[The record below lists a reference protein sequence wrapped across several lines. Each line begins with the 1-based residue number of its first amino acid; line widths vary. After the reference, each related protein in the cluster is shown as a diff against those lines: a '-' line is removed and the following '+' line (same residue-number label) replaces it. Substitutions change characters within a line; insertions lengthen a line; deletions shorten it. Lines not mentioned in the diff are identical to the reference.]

1 MKVWD
6 KISSLVTEQQGNT
19 RRTQVAAKP
28 AQPAM
33 PAETAPGVAAA
44 SAALSMMP
52 EATAL
57 DAIAA
62 GQVQLLNLDTV
73 RAALGPRWE
82 RVSTQVHMIAE
93 SILRKALGPGDVFT
107 RVAENEYVTIFATH
121 QETQARLL
129 MRSVAQQ
136 IHEKLFGVDP
146 VLNAVAVSAMVMTL
160 DRKALEAASSQ
171 PGFVSAALREAAAA
185 GHPPAIAAGQGPQ
198 SGVAIAPGTLSSGQ
212 LVAAERQSVSRTG
225 DVASAIANSLNDLGK
240 QPARREAAGQWVA
253 PTAGVDLTGAAP
265 VSKPAAGGATNAPAP
280 SGAPSATPAGARSA
294 SAPMPTIGDLKMIYR
309 PIWDV
314 AKQSVSAYRLHVSIE
329 VDGAF
334 MDLSE
339 FSLTYDDPK
348 VLQAVNSLV
357 IRRTMNEM
365 LGIHGES
372 RKALYFAPVSRQFIN
387 GENGLRYL
395 IDESQRLTPAM
406 QAQLVWEVTDAYYGA
421 WPALTPKVAI
431 LRRYCK
437 AVGIRLSLDHRDF
450 EGITATGAA
459 YVAGNLADHNWPE
472 RQALAE
478 MNRFAEA
485 SSKARV
491 RSIIDGLQT
500 SSLVIAAVSA
510 GADLVCGPVVGEDT
524 PAPCGIYDLSAEGI
538 YRRRREPRPER

>member
-1 MKVWD
+1 
-6 KISSLVTEQQGNT
+6 
-19 RRTQVAAKP
+19 
-28 AQPAM
+28 
-33 PAETAPGVAAA
+33 
-44 SAALSMMP
+44 
-52 EATAL
+52 
-57 DAIAA
+57 
-62 GQVQLLNLDTV
+62 
-73 RAALGPRWE
+73 
-82 RVSTQVHMIAE
+82 
-93 SILRKALGPGDVFT
+93 
-107 RVAENEYVTIFATH
+107 
-121 QETQARLL
+121 
-129 MRSVAQQ
+129 
-136 IHEKLFGVDP
+136 
-146 VLNAVAVSAMVMTL
+146 MV
-160 DRKALEAASSQ
+160 
-171 PGFVSAALREAAAA
+171 
-185 GHPPAIAAGQGPQ
+185 
-198 SGVAIAPGTLSSGQ
+198 
-212 LVAAERQSVSRTG
+212 
-225 DVASAIANSLNDLGK
+225 
-240 QPARREAAGQWVA
+240 
-253 PTAGVDLTGAAP
+253 
-265 VSKPAAGGATNAPAP
+265 
-280 SGAPSATPAGARSA
+280 
-294 SAPMPTIGDLKMIYR
+294 YR

-314 AKQSVSAYRLHVSIE
+314 AKQSVGAYRLHVSIE

-365 LGIHGES
+365 LGVQVES
-372 RKALYFAPVSRQFIN
+372 RKALFLAPVSRQFIN

-395 IDESQRLTPAM
+395 IDESQRLSPAM
-406 QAQLVWEVTDAYYGA
+406 QAQLVWEITDAYYDS

-431 LRRYCK
+431 LRRSCK

-459 YVAGNLADHNWPE
+459 YVAGNVADHNWPE

-510 GADLVCGPVVGEDT
+510 GADLVCGPVIGEDV
-524 PAPCGIYDLSAEGI
+524 PAPRGIYELSAEGI